1 MNDFELELEM
11 ENLQIMLEE
20 ADENDKYKNML
31 PGDRLKAK
39 MADWQAKRDS
49 DLSTPAARLRAK
61 VQSSQDTYNQF
72 QKQASADPANVDK
85 YRAEKGSADLA
96 TTNAQKGLSDAE
108 KDAAIDQGMNKNTPH
123 GGNSGSGGGCNRR

>member
-1 MNDFELELEM
+1 MDLELEIEM
-11 ENLQIMLEE
+11 ENAQILLE

-49 DLSTPAARLRAK
+49 DLDLSTSAGRIRAH
-61 VQSSQDTYNQF
+61 VQSAQSTYNNF
-72 QKQASADPANVDK
+72 QKQASADPKNIEK

-96 TTNAQKGLSDAE
+96 MTNASKGLSDAE
-108 KDAAIDQGMNKNTPH
+108 KNAAIDQGMNTPH
-123 GGNSGSGGGCNRR
+123 GGNSGAGGGCNRR

>member
-49 DLSTPAARLRAK
+49 DLSTSAGRIRAN
-61 VQSSQDTYNQF
+61 VQSAQSTYNNF
-72 QKQASADPANVDK
+72 QKQASADPSNIEK
-85 YRAEKGSADLA
+85 YRAEKGAADLA
-96 TTNAQKGLSDAE
+96 MTNASKGLSDSE
-108 KDAAIDQGMNKNTPH
+108 KQAAIDQGMNNTPH
-123 GGNSGSGGGCNRR
+123 GGNSGAGGGCNRR

>member
-1 MNDFELELEM
+1 MIDLELDIEM
-11 ENLQIMLEE
+11 ENVQMLME

-49 DLSTPAARLRAK
+49 DLSTSAGRIRAN
-61 VQSSQDTYNQF
+61 VQSAQSTYNNF
-72 QKQASADPANVDK
+72 QKQASADPSNIEK

-96 TTNAQKGLSDAE
+96 MTNASKGLSDAE
-108 KDAAIDQGMNKNTPH
+108 KNAAIDQGMNNTPH
-123 GGNSGSGGGCNRR
+123 GVNSGAGGGCNRR

>member
-1 MNDFELELEM
+1 MIDLELEIEM
-11 ENLQIMLEE
+11 ENVQMLME

-49 DLSTPAARLRAK
+49 DLSTSAGRIRAN
-61 VQSSQDTYNQF
+61 VQSAQSTYNNF
-72 QKQASADPANVDK
+72 QKQASADPSNIEK

-96 TTNAQKGLSDAE
+96 MTNASRGLSDAE
-108 KDAAIDQGMNKNTPH
+108 KQAAIDQGFNTPH
-123 GGNSGSGGGCNRR
+123 GGNSGAGGGCNRR